1 MAYSPLTIFV
11 ETPLFERLRD
21 DYFDDD
27 EYSLLQAALIAC
39 PDAGALIP
47 GSGGLRKVRWSVEG
61 KGKRSGLRIIY
72 YWMKSRTHIYFLTV
86 YRKSEVSDL
95 TRADIKVLRRIVE
108 QIDGE

>member
-1 MAYSPLTIFV
+1 VIFV
-11 ETPLFERLRD
+11 ETPPFARLREA
-21 DYFDDD
+21 YFDDD

-39 PDAGALIP
+39 PDAGDLVR
-47 GSGGLRKVRWSVEG
+47 GSGGLRV
-61 KGKRSGLRIIY
+61 IY

-95 TRADIKVLRRIVE
+95 TRAEIRALRRIVE

>member
-1 MAYSPLTIFV
+1 VIFV
-11 ETPLFERLRD
+11 ETPPFERLREA
-21 DYFDDD
+21 YFDDD

-39 PDAGALIP
+39 PDAGDLVR

-61 KGKRSGLRIIY
+61 KGKRSGLRVIY

-95 TRADIKVLRRIVE
+95 TRAEIKAVRRIVE